1 MKQLLNSNLNI
12 GKTLA
17 EYSIILIFFMS
28 GCGAVSTSGRYETGD
43 SQKEK
48 TETEKVETAET
59 FNLKPYRPD
68 LNLETKEFITDVY
81 TENSGAWF
89 EYDSIIE
96 PNKNKKIVGTEDGYR
111 VQVIATDDLDE
122 ANKINTEINS
132 QIPTQRSY
140 VNFEPPFYK
149 VKVGDFTEISE
160 ANNLRFRLSQM
171 GFTESKVVR
180 ETINI
185 FEK

>member
-1 MKQLLNSNLNI
+1 MKQFLSGNMKFKKTTTLFLLAGGFL
-12 GKTLA
+12 L
-17 EYSIILIFFMS
+17 YS
-28 GCGAVSTSGRYETGD
+28 CGAISTSGRYETGEKE
-43 SQKEK
+43 SEK
-48 TETEKVETAET
+48 TETSKIETYET

-68 LNLETKEFITDVY
+68 LNFEGKEFITDVY

-89 EYDSIIE
+89 EYDSITE
-96 PNKNKKIVGTEDGYR
+96 SSKNKKIVGTQDGYR

-132 QIPTQRSY
+132 QIPAQRSY

-171 GFTESKVVR
+171 GFIESKVVR

-185 FEK
+185 FE